1 MLNVEK
7 SVRWW
12 SLEKVKEHLS
22 VIIIIIIIIYIK
34 ENRGP

>member
-12 SLEKVKEHLS
+12 SLEEVKEHLS
-22 VIIIIIIIIYIK
+22 VIIIIIIIYIK